1 MMMRRILD
9 MESEKCF
16 GTLVLPVSS
25 RRMDRAREVLATS
38 LSQRFLPVTLVS
50 SDTKFNYI
58 PSLAIGY

>member
-1 MMMRRILD
+1 
-9 MESEKCF
+9 MESERCF

-58 PSLAIGY
+58 PSLVIGY